1 MLQTVE
7 MRGIC
12 KRFGSLIANDHVDLD
27 VHAGEVHAL
36 LGENGAG
43 KSTLM
48 KILYGL
54 YAPDD
59 GEIRINGEPA
69 RLRSPAAAIEHGIG
83 MVSQHFAL
91 IRTLTVAENVV
102 LGMPGGLRFDLGDAV
117 RRVTETAQRYAIHVN
132 PLALVRHLAIGEQQR
147 VEILKALHRNV
158 RVLILDEP
166 TAVLTPQEANA
177 LFAAVKG
184 LVAQGLA
191 VVFISHKMQEVMAV
205 SNRITVLRD
214 GRVVGRLLTREAT
227 EASLAQLM
235 VGRASFGVTRQGA
248 APVSPAPP
256 GIPNV
261 PGIETSAGL
270 PQGSQVPNNR
280 LKPPFQMSSATTF
293 GIPAA
298 PQRAVLTLDD
308 VWATGAKGQDALRG
322 LSLQVAAGEILAVA
336 GVSGNGQSELA
347 QVLQGLRRP
356 TAGRLLLNGDS
367 LLGLR
372 PDQIVQRGVGHIPE
386 DRLAAV
392 IGEMTV
398 AENLALEHLSEFER
412 RKQLDWQAIA
422 SHATALIQQYQIKAR
437 PSDRIRTLSGGN
449 VQKVILARSLHR
461 SPALVVAVDPTR
473 GLDIGATDYV
483 RSRLLAERDRGAAV
497 LLISGDLEEVLALA
511 DRIVVMYEGRIVGE
525 MTAHEA
531 NAERLGLMMSGSGRT
546 AARNHEENQ

>member
-7 MRGIC
+7 MRGIS
-12 KRFGSLIANDHVDLD
+12 KRFGALLANDCIDLD

-59 GEIRINGEPA
+59 GEIRINGEPV
-69 RLRSPAAAIEHGIG
+69 RFRSPAAAIEHGIG
-83 MVSQHFAL
+83 MVSQHFTL
-91 IRTLTVAENVV
+91 IRTLSVAENVV
-102 LGMPGGLRFDLGDAV
+102 LGMSTGLRFDLDAAV
-117 RRVTETAQRYAIHVN
+117 RRVTDTAQRYAIHVN
-132 PLALVRHLAIGEQQR
+132 PLALVRHLAVGEQQR

-166 TAVLTPQEANA
+166 TAVLTPQEADA

-205 SNRITVLRD
+205 SDRVTVLRD

-227 EASLAQLM
+227 EVSLAQLM

-248 APVSPAPP
+248 APVSPAP
-256 GIPNV
+256 
-261 PGIETSAGL
+261 
-270 PQGSQVPNNR
+270 
-280 LKPPFQMSSATTF
+280 
-293 GIPAA
+293 
-298 PQRAVLTLDD
+298 QRAVLTLDE

-322 LSLQVAAGEILAVA
+322 LSLQVCAGEILAVA

-347 QVLQGLRRP
+347 HVLQGLRRP
-356 TAGRLLLNGDS
+356 TRGHVTLGGES

-392 IGEMTV
+392 VGEMTV
-398 AENLALEHLSEFER
+398 AENLVLEHLPEFER
-412 RKQLDWQAIA
+412 RGQLDWQAIA

-461 SPALVVAVDPTR
+461 SPALVVAADPTR

-483 RSRLLAERDRGAAV
+483 RGRLLAERGRGAAV

-525 MTAHEA
+525 TAAHEA
-531 NAERLGLMMSGSGRT
+531 NAERLGLMMSGSGAAT
-546 AARNHEENQ
+546 AHNHEENR